1 MGKVFPQASDIEDE
15 INKKIILTSSG
26 YGDYSMSDTETEK
39 KLKSGSSYIIL
50 AALILVLVVFCW
62 KM

>member
-1 MGKVFPQASDIEDE
+1 MELE
-15 INKKIILTSSG
+15 KILLTSIG
-26 YGDYSMSDTETEK
+26 YGDNSMPDTEIEK